1 MILQAITTYFTPYNF
16 IMAVCGNII
25 GLIFGAIPGLTGSM
39 ALALFLPVSFVMP
52 GYTGLVF
59 LGSMYIG
66 GTSGGLFGSILT
78 GIPGTTASIAT
89 VYDGYPMTQKGQ
101 AMRAL
106 GIAILSSTIGSVGSI
121 FFAMLFCPIISRLA
135 LLMGPWEYFSLCF
148 CAIVL
153 VVTISKDDM
162 WNGLISAL
170 IGVTLSCVG
179 FAPIDG
185 GKRFDFGIRIL
196 LGGIDTTCLML
207 GIFALSTVMLNYAK
221 HKNVNPPVEPC
232 NFKGLGVSLKEFI
245 EKKVLII
252 RSFLVGLWIGFLP
265 GMGPG
270 LSNQVSYAMAKSA
283 SKEPET
289 FGHGNP
295 EGVYAAEV
303 ANNASI
309 GGAIIPMIT
318 LGIPGDSPTTLIL
331 SALIVFGLE
340 PGPLLMRTSSDYVY
354 LFFIALLMGALLA
367 LTFSFGGLRLFPKI
381 LSIPYHYLFTGI
393 TLFCFTGAYSLSNNV
408 DSLMLCV
415 FIGLLGVF
423 FSFSGLNKAPFL
435 LGFILGPMLESN
447 LRKGL
452 TYTTYGFG
460 YFFMRPA
467 SCILLVVAVLSLF
480 WPFIRDRR
488 NKKKGVTA
496 AADANDDVEQ
506 E

>member
-1 MILQAITTYFTPYNF
+1 MILQALTTYFTLQN
-16 IMAVCGNII
+16 VCLALGGNII

-39 ALALFLPVSFVMP
+39 ALALFLPVSFIMP
-52 GYTGLVF
+52 GYTGLIF

-89 VYDGYPMTQKGQ
+89 VYDGYPMTQKGE
-101 AMRAL
+101 ATKAL
-106 GIAILSSTIGSVGSI
+106 GIAILSSAIGSVGGI
-121 FFAMLFCPIISRLA
+121 LVAMFFCPIISKVA

-162 WNGLISAL
+162 WNGLVAAFL
-170 IGVTLSCVG
+170 GVILSCVG
-179 FAPIDG
+179 FSPIDG
-185 GKRFDFGIRIL
+185 GKRFNFGIHLL
-196 LGGIDTTCLML
+196 LGGINTTCLML
-207 GIFALSTVMLNYAK
+207 GIFALSTVVVNYAK

-252 RSFLVGLWIGFLP
+252 RSFLVGVWIGFLP

-303 ANNASI
+303 SNNASI

-318 LGIPGDSPTTLIL
+318 LGIPGDTPTTLIL

-354 LFFIALLMGALLA
+354 LFFITLLLGAILS
-367 LTFSFGGLRLFPKI
+367 LTFSFCGLRVFPKI
-381 LSIPYHYLFTGI
+381 LSIPYHYLYTGI
-393 TLFCFTGAYSLSNNV
+393 VLFCFTGAYSLSNNI

-415 FIGLLGVF
+415 FISLLGIF
-423 FSFSGLNKAPFL
+423 FSFSGLNRAPFL

-452 TYTTYGFG
+452 TYTEYGFG

-467 SCILLVVAVLSLF
+467 SCVFLVIAILSLF
-480 WPFIRDRR
+480 WPFVREQLER
-488 NKKKGVTA
+488 KKAKPV
-496 AADANDDVEQ
+496 AADMDDIEQ